1 MFQISNAKKNRI
13 KCKKLLKSNG
23 LKKTPF
29 IAPNVVFFKVCED
42 SVFTRDQLLKLN
54 QLISK
59 TIKRRGKI
67 RFPVGQLIART
78 EKSIGTRMGKGKGS
92 ISN

>member
-42 SVFTRDQLLKLN
+42 SVTRDQLLRLN
-54 QLISK
+54 QLVSK